1 MSCRSC
7 TWFICFFVAVVL
19 AAGSSDPD
27 FITESDPEV
36 TVYSSENDDE
46 ELSTAEPACEQ
57 LAAAQLS
64 VDTAAA
70 TAVSAMRH
78 SCTGLTRAAV
88 AFISARFLR
97 VMATEGWVD
106 AARSYPRTFVE
117 LVRLLAEAQ
126 ADTSVPAAADS
137 GNTSAAPHA
146 GLHSSG
152 PPHGANVSCVWSLRG
167 EEKDQRLIQA
177 AKEGAVEEL
186 LMLLKAKADLGAT
199 DEINKTALHWAAAG
213 GHIVAARCLLM
224 AGADVGARDNSLQTP
239 LHGAALNGHAALV
252 QLLVA
257 SSADP
262 NARDEEGWTPLHSA
276 AFAGQAEAVTALL
289 EAGANKRAVDN
300 IGKTPKD
307 IARQYN
313 HQQLI
318 DVLS

>member
-7 TWFICFFVAVVL
+7 SWFICFFVAVVL
-19 AAGSSDPD
+19 AAGSSDTD
-27 FITESDPEV
+27 SITESDPEV
-36 TVYSSENDDE
+36 TVYSSENDNQ
-46 ELSTAEPACEQ
+46 ELSTVEPACEQ

-64 VDTAAA
+64 VETAAA

-106 AARSYPRTFVE
+106 AARSYPSTFVE

-126 ADTSVPAAADS
+126 ADTR
-137 GNTSAAPHA
+137 
-146 GLHSSG
+146 
-152 PPHGANVSCVWSLRG
+152 SLRG
-167 EEKDQRLIQA
+167 EAKDKRLIQA

-186 LMLLKAKADLGAT
+186 LMLLKDKADLGAT
-199 DEINKTALHWAAAG
+199 DENNKTALHWAAAG
-213 GHIVAARCLLM
+213 GHTVAVRCLLM

-239 LHGAALNGHAALV
+239 LHEAALNGHAALV

-262 NARDEEGWTPLHSA
+262 NARDEDGWTPLHSA
-276 AFAGQAEAVTALL
+276 AFTGQAEAVTALL

-300 IGKTPKD
+300 IGKTPQD